1 MISTGKELPHA
12 FDPSHRKIV
21 KFATGHMGV
30 GTKLV
35 YWKFQDHNE
44 CPRCDHPKDNK
55 HVLQCTAAQAVTQAK
70 YSISTLETWMRESMD
85 PRIWWTIMDGIKQFM
100 FGQHRYGILPPCAR
114 LSVLDRLRFGVLK
127 STRSYAYLG

>member
-1 MISTGKELPHA
+1 MDGLDDLIFDQEKCISRTSKRRETRRLLTASWEGIASCLRS
-12 FDPSHRKIV
+12 FTWSQHRKIV

-85 PRIWWTIMDGIKQFM
+85 PRIRWTIMDGIKQFL
-100 FGQHRYGILPPCAR
+100 FGQHR
-114 LSVLDRLRFGVLK
+114 
-127 STRSYAYLG
+127 